1 MDSIALSSHWKRMRG
16 LTLGAASW
24 RLIVRLMTV
33 LALMGFMGIAG
44 AVAATDFEQDLTGA
58 ADIPGI
64 PRFEGSVIIGHR
76 VSPFDEAL
84 IPTGPWETSTGGW
97 EKTVKVSGRRTRIIY
112 LAPHNAS
119 SLEVIRNYRKA
130 LEELG
135 YKPLYQCS
143 GFEECGAGVDRFYG
157 EASNGK
163 QLADSHL
170 LKHVY
175 SDTTVQEPRLYSA
188 RRQTP
193 EADSQLFVFAAL
205 QDNFADSSAGN
216 RVAIFVEE
224 VLSQPMRERLV
235 SIEANTMAQ
244 GLSDAGRI
252 AVHGIQ
258 FDFNQAT
265 IKDESKP
272 QLEQIALMLVENPE
286 LKLYIVGHT
295 DNRGTLDYNMDLSR
309 RRAAEV
315 VRTLIQSYGILGE
328 RLKPMGVAGLAPLT
342 SNATEEGRALN
353 RRVEMVAQ

>member
-1 MDSIALSSHWKRMRG
+1 MPGLMPGVDGRRLFGPIARLMVILVFMGSMSIAE
-16 LTLGAASW
+16 
-24 RLIVRLMTV
+24 
-33 LALMGFMGIAG
+33 AL
-44 AVAATDFEQDLTGA
+44 AATDFERDLAGA
-58 ADIPGI
+58 TDIPGL

-76 VSPFDEAL
+76 VSPFDETL
-84 IPTGPWETSTGGW
+84 IPTGPWEAASGDW
-97 EKTVKVSGRRTRIIY
+97 KQTVKASGRRTRLVY
-112 LAPHNAS
+112 LAPRNAG
-119 SLEVIRNYRKA
+119 SLEVIRNYRRA

-135 YKPLYQCS
+135 YEPLHQCS
-143 GFEECGAGVDRFYG
+143 GFEECGDGVDRFYG

-163 QLADSHL
+163 QLTDSHL

-175 SDTTVQEPRLYSA
+175 SDTSVQEPRLYSA

-193 EADSQLFVFAAL
+193 DGDSYVFVFAAL
-205 QDNFADSSAGN
+205 QDNFADSAAGN

-224 VLSQPMRERLV
+224 VLSQPMRERMV
-235 SIEANTMAQ
+235 SIEAKEMAQ

-258 FDFNQAT
+258 FDFDQAT

-272 QLEQIALMLVENPE
+272 QLEQIALMLVENPD

-295 DNRGTLDYNMDLSR
+295 DNRGTLEYNMDLSR
-309 RRAAEV
+309 RRAEEV

-353 RRVEMVAQ
+353 RRVEIVAQ

>member
-1 MDSIALSSHWKRMRG
+1 MPG
-16 LTLGAASW
+16 LTPGADGR
-24 RLIVRLMTV
+24 RLFEPIARLTV
-33 LALMGFMGIAG
+33 VLLLMGFMGMAG
-44 AVAATDFEQDLTGA
+44 AVAATDFERDLAGA
-58 ADIPGI
+58 TDIPGL

-76 VSPFDEAL
+76 VSPFDETL
-84 IPTGPWETSTGGW
+84 IPTGPWETGTGDW
-97 EKTVKVSGRRTRIIY
+97 KQTIKASGRRTRLVY
-112 LAPHNAS
+112 LAPRNAS
-119 SLEVIRNYRKA
+119 SLEVIRNYRRA
-130 LEELG
+130 LEALG
-135 YKPLYQCS
+135 YETLYQCS

-157 EASNGK
+157 EAANGK
-163 QLADSHL
+163 QLTDSHL

-193 EADSQLFVFAAL
+193 DGDSQLFVFAAL
-205 QDNFADSSAGN
+205 QDNFADSAAGN

-224 VLSQPMRERLV
+224 VLSQPMRERMV
-235 SIEANTMAQ
+235 SIEAKEMAQ

-265 IKDESKP
+265 IKAESKP
-272 QLEQIALMLVENPE
+272 QLEQIALMLVENPD

-309 RRAAEV
+309 RRAEEV
-315 VRTLIQSYGILGE
+315 VRTLIQSYGIPGE
-328 RLKPMGVAGLAPLT
+328 RLKPMGVANLAPLT

-353 RRVEMVAQ
+353 RRVEIVAQ

>member
-1 MDSIALSSHWKRMRG
+1 MTERR
-16 LTLGAASW
+16 LTLPIGIQISRTIRRQLSWLAIGLYWVFMGLVGAAE
-24 RLIVRLMTV
+24 
-33 LALMGFMGIAG
+33 AIAFDRDPAG
-44 AVAATDFEQDLTGA
+44 T
-58 ADIPGI
+58 ADIHGI

-76 VSPFDEAL
+76 VSPFDETL
-84 IPTGPWETSTGGW
+84 IPAGPWEIRSGSAGW
-97 EKTVKVSGRRTRIIY
+97 KEALKVSGRRTRIVY
-112 LAPHNAS
+112 LAPRNAS
-119 SLEVIRNYRKA
+119 SLEVIRNYRRA
-130 LEELG
+130 LEDLDYE
-135 YKPLYQCS
+135 PLYQCS
-143 GFEECGAGVDRFYG
+143 GFEECGTGVDRFYG
-157 EASNGK
+157 EAANGK
-163 QLADSHL
+163 QLTDSHL

-193 EADSQLFVFAAL
+193 NGDSYVFVFAAL
-205 QDNFADSSAGN
+205 QDNFADSAAGN

-224 VLSQPMRERLV
+224 VLSQPMRERMV
-235 SIEANTMAQ
+235 SIEAKEMAQ

-258 FDFNQAT
+258 FDFDQAT

-295 DNRGTLDYNMDLSR
+295 DNRGTLEYNMDLSR
-309 RRAAEV
+309 RRAEEV

-353 RRVEMVAQ
+353 RRVEIVAQ